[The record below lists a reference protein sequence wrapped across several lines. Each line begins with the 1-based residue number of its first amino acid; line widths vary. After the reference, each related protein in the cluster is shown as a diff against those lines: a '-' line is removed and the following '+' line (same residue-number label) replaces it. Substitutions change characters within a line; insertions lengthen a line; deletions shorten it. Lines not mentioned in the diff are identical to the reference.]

1 MLCFARLSMVAT
13 FWLLGGSSK
22 CGFKNWWTM
31 ILLMCGLGVI
41 TLCVF
46 TILVVWIKTS
56 LNEDPWLSVT
66 LSTRPSYKD
75 HQGTQRCKGQCRKLA
90 LSTVLL
96 VHEPRMTWCCQRY
109 FTNQW
114 GAHEL
119 SIESFQKWQV
129 SFTSCS
135 PHSSRCRMQRVNVSQ
150 ASSSIG
156 CFLALLVLLLPWSL
170 TWSFSG
176 GCSSRQFLFCAGSRS
191 SAAEIIKGKYCW
203 VSGHIRRAYW
213 SWQREVPT

>member
-1 MLCFARLSMVAT
+1 
-13 FWLLGGSSK
+13 
-22 CGFKNWWTM
+22 M

-66 LSTRPSYKD
+66 LSTSPSYKD